1 MARSSLTQ
9 RATCLEVFPNPESAE
24 RIYYG
29 VTDYLNQ
36 NWEERPQ

>member
-1 MARSSLTQ
+1 MQ
-9 RATCLEVFPNPESAE
+9 VFPNPESAE

-36 NWEERPQ
+36 NWEERPR

>member
-1 MARSSLTQ
+1 MQ
-9 RATCLEVFPNPESAE
+9 VFPNAESAE